1 MNAND
6 AEIAE
11 AELVVVFW
19 GLFGLGLLGTVLL
32 GMGLLGPG
40 RGLLAPGI
48 GLLGPG
54 MGFAVGPER
63 SELQSHWLY
72 WLQLSVLQVHTTAF
86 LLLFNS
92 RHFCG
97 NWIPHFRK
105 KTLLSTI

>member
-32 GMGLLGPG
+32 GM
-40 RGLLAPGI
+40 A
-48 GLLGPG
+48 LLGPG
-54 MGFAVGPER
+54 MGFAIGPER
-63 SELQSHWLY
+63 PELQSHWLY

-86 LLLFNS
+86 VLLFNS
-92 RHFCG
+92 MHFCG
-97 NWIPHFRK
+97 NWTPHIRK
-105 KTLLSTI
+105 KTLLATI

>member
-48 GLLGPG
+48 
-54 MGFAVGPER
+54 
-63 SELQSHWLY
+63 
-72 WLQLSVLQVHTTAF
+72 
-86 LLLFNS
+86 
-92 RHFCG
+92 
-97 NWIPHFRK
+97 
-105 KTLLSTI
+105 

>member
-1 MNAND
+1 MNTND

-32 GMGLLGPG
+32 GK
-40 RGLLAPGI
+40 A
-48 GLLGPG
+48 LLGPG
-54 MGFAVGPER
+54 MGFAIGPER
-63 SELQSHWLY
+63 PELQSHWLY

-86 LLLFNS
+86 LLLFHS
-92 RHFCG
+92 WHFCG
-97 NWIPHFRK
+97 NWTPHFRK

>member
-32 GMGLLGPG
+32 GPG

-48 GLLGPG
+48 GLLGP
-54 MGFAVGPER
+54 ER
-63 SELQSHWLY
+63 PELQSHWLY
-72 WLQLSVLQVHTTAF
+72 WLQLSVLHVHTTAF

-97 NWIPHFRK
+97 NWTPHIRK
-105 KTLLSTI
+105 KTLLATI

>member
-1 MNAND
+1 MNGND

-19 GLFGLGLLGTVLL
+19 GLFGLGLLGAVLL
-32 GMGLLGPG
+32 GMGLLV
-40 RGLLAPGI
+40 
-48 GLLGPG
+48 PG
-54 MGFAVGPER
+54 MGFAIGPER

-72 WLQLSVLQVHTTAF
+72 WLQLSVLHVHTTAF

-92 RHFCG
+92 MHFCG

>member
-19 GLFGLGLLGTVLL
+19 GLL

-48 GLLGPG
+48 GLVGPG
-54 MGFAVGPER
+54 MGFAIGPER

-97 NWIPHFRK
+97 NWTPHIRK
-105 KTLLSTI
+105 KTLLATI

>member
-40 RGLLAPGI
+40 
-48 GLLGPG
+48 
-54 MGFAVGPER
+54 MGFAIGPER

-72 WLQLSVLQVHTTAF
+72 WLQLSVLQVHTIAF

-92 RHFCG
+92 MHFCG
-97 NWIPHFRK
+97 NWTPHIRK
-105 KTLLSTI
+105 KTLLATI